1 MTNLRNKKG
10 NKFMSAEYEVKPE
23 VKTGIISSEAILA
36 RQRQIEDAFRG
47 NSWSEVA
54 KLRAAYQD
62 IAAELSK

>member
-1 MTNLRNKKG
+1 
-10 NKFMSAEYEVKPE
+10 MSAEYEVKPE